1 MAKKN
6 NSYHSR
12 VASKLAHDFYDT
24 VPDFREF
31 LPPFKDVLAAARA
44 VVREEAETFEL
55 RRCLGVQPGDI
66 PLMPS
71 TGFDY
76 IGADYYCDFA
86 HDLGGDLRACLR
98 KSMESTYEAY
108 AQEFRLGRLHK
119 KNKPA
124 IDTGCGRA

>member
-12 VASKLAHDFYDT
+12 VASRLAHDFYDT
-24 VPDFREF
+24 VPAFQKV
-31 LPPFKDVLAAARA
+31 LPDFKDVLGAAKA
-44 VVREEAETFEL
+44 VVREEAETLEL
-55 RRCLGVQPGDI
+55 RRWLDVQPGDI

-76 IGADYYCDFA
+76 IGAEYYCEEA
-86 HDLGGDLRACLR
+86 NDLGGDLHACLR

-108 AQEFRLGRLHK
+108 AQEFRLGRLNRHH
-119 KNKPA
+119 
-124 IDTGCGRA
+124 